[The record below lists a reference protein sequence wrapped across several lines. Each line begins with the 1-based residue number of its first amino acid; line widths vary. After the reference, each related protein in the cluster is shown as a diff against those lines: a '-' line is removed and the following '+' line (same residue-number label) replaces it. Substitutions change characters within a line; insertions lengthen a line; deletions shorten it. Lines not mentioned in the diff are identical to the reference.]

1 MIQFTVLSSPA
12 LASFLHHLKLRYFIP
27 IPTLLSYRVH

>member
-12 LASFLHHLKLRYFIP
+12 LASFIRIPRLRHFIP
-27 IPTLLSYRVH
+27 IPTLLSRSVH

>member
-12 LASFLHHLKLRYFIP
+12 LASFLYHPKLRHFTP
-27 IPTLLSYRVH
+27 IPTLLSYPVL